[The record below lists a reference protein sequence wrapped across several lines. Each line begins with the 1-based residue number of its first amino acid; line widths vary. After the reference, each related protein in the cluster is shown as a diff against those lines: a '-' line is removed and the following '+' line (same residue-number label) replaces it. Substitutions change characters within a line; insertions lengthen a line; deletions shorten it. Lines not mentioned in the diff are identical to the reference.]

1 MDHYSRGFQKALSEI
16 RHATFVETSM
26 LMGLK
31 LHISTS
37 WQQTKLGKVG
47 FQSDQIIAASW
58 SGNTCR
64 PSNQLIITLIRL
76 LLDQN

>member
-47 FQSDQIIAASW
+47 FQSDQITAASC
-58 SGNTCR
+58 SGNTCQPR
-64 PSNQLIITLIRL
+64 N
-76 LLDQN
+76 